1 MHAHPVLEV
10 DLADLAHTRAAA
22 HALAPLLTAGDL
34 LLLSGELGAGKTT
47 FTRALGEGL
56 GVRALFHQLLCSRG
70 CIPTCRTVPAQV
82 DPILYTWTRTG
93 SLAPKN

>member
-47 FTRALGEGL
+47 
-56 GVRALFHQLLCSRG
+56 
-70 CIPTCRTVPAQV
+70 
-82 DPILYTWTRTG
+82 
-93 SLAPKN
+93 AP

>member
-22 HALAPLLTAGDL
+22 HALAPLLIAGDL

-56 GVRALFHQLLCSRG
+56 GVREHGRRPPRSPTG
-70 CIPTCRTVPAQV
+70 CGDR
-82 DPILYTWTRTG
+82 
-93 SLAPKN
+93 